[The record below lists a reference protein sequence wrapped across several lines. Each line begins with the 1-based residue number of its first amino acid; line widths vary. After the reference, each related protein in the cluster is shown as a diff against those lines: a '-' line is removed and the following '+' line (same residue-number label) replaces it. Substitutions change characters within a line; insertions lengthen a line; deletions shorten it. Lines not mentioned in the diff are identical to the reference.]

1 MVALKQQA
9 GLQQLLLLNCRLGPP
24 MTNQRLLR
32 TLNSSWLSTENNS
45 KERLRSA
52 GKRRRIEAVDLNRPN
67 ISIFQFEKCSKLQ
80 HRFLASPEPLLWK
93 PCSCSGTKWK
103 TVTRCDIIGPS
114 RESHYI
120 DFLYLLW
127 VLCLKYFT
135 IPFYTLFGPLALLYT
150 VSSYL
155 LEYPSEESLLT

>member
-1 MVALKQQA
+1 MTAACRGSADPKLDDIGCCSKQGLCFSISLLPSGSEKKHYFVYWMVALKQQA
-9 GLQQLLLLNCRLGPP
+9 SLQQLLLLNCRLGPP

-93 PCSCSGTKWK
+93 PCSCSGTK
-103 TVTRCDIIGPS
+103 
-114 RESHYI
+114 
-120 DFLYLLW
+120 
-127 VLCLKYFT
+127 
-135 IPFYTLFGPLALLYT
+135 
-150 VSSYL
+150 
-155 LEYPSEESLLT
+155 